1 MSGGVICWLH
11 SGYCNVVCHIIL
23 FENNKNNA
31 DIYIYIHI
39 SICIYVD
46 VYVYALYRL
55 IYLRILR
62 LSVEAAV
69 EDMVG
74 QLQLATCIFKPE
86 DR

>member
-1 MSGGVICWLH
+1 MSFVGCIVDIAM
-11 SGYCNVVCHIIL
+11 SYVIL
-23 FENNKNNA
+23 FCLKITKIMQ
-31 DIYIYIHI
+31 IYIYIHI